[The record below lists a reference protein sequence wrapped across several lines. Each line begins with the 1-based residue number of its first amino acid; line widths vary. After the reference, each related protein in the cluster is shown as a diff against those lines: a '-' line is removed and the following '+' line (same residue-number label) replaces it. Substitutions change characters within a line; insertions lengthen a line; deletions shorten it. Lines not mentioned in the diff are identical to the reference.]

1 MSKWTRRAFITS
13 GIVAGGGVVVGI
25 AMRPGNQV
33 KDLAAKLGDD
43 GANLIVDHGQ
53 AIIVGQEPEE
63 DQKIVDHPLLLQDR
77 DPGRCAN
84 QQRRPERQQDQDQ
97 QQVAGACR
105 QCRQQIRNWVGKE
118 QAEHGD

>member
-43 GANLIVDHGQ
+43 GANSGTHLR
-53 AIIVGQEPEE
+53 
-63 DQKIVDHPLLLQDR
+63 QDR
-77 DPGRCAN
+77 
-84 QQRRPERQQDQDQ
+84 
-97 QQVAGACR
+97 
-105 QCRQQIRNWVGKE
+105 
-118 QAEHGD
+118 